1 MARRKPK
8 KKSGSGVWIGSAISA
23 GVLLLII
30 GAFYLKNLPKGADTG
45 TGGITSK
52 NLAVQSLPDNLSRF
66 GLAATNEPADAD
78 ALFDAAN
85 DANRWV
91 RGGFNDPEKPIEGSQ
106 AVIQQLIT
114 AGSGKLDSGFID
126 RQIPDKAFET
136 PEVKQ
141 AVSSLA
147 SAVKLHIDYLIEE
160 GDFDKAN
167 AIAAAYLAFGRQTFE
182 NNLRLKA
189 RQRGLLTMRS
199 ALQHLGKIAA
209 AAEQDGA
216 IDEDEKKKVI
226 ADVTK
231 GLEAIQ
237 TVQDSWNSK
246 LKSTESINAK
256 EGLPNISDLVKIA
269 KQDKDRT
276 FRIWA
281 ARRLGYALFER
292 GDTGNQAA
300 INKALDELEMSDDN
314 LVAAAAKAGRSI
326 KDKAE
331 YHELRK

>member
-8 KKSGSGVWIGSAISA
+8 KKSGSGVWIGSAISV

-30 GAFYLKNLPKGADTG
+30 GAFYLKNLPDAADTG
-45 TGGITSK
+45 TGGITSE
-52 NLAVQSLPDNLSRF
+52 NLAVQSLPSSFPQF
-66 GLAATNEPADAD
+66 GATAFNEPADAD
-78 ALFDAAN
+78 ALFDAAV

-91 RGGFNDPEKPIEGSQ
+91 RGGFNDPEKPIQGSQ
-106 AVIQQLIT
+106 AVIEQLVA
-114 AGSGKLDSGFID
+114 AGAGELDNGFLD
-126 RQIPDKAFET
+126 RQVPDKAFET

-141 AVSSLA
+141 AMSSLA
-147 SAVKLHIDYLIEE
+147 AAVKLHIDYHIEE
-160 GDFDKAN
+160 AQFDKAN
-167 AIAAAYLAFGRQTFE
+167 GIAAAYLAFGRQTFE
-182 NNLRLKA
+182 NNLRLKI
-189 RQRGLLTMRS
+189 RQRGLLTMNS
-199 ALQHLGKIAA
+199 ALQQLRKIAT

-216 IDEDEKKKVI
+216 IDEGERDKVL

-231 GLEAIQ
+231 GLDTVKAIQ
-237 TVQDSWNSK
+237 DTWQSK
-246 LKSTESINAK
+246 LKSTESVS
-256 EGLPNISDLVKIA
+256 EGVPNISDLVKIA
-269 KQDKDRT
+269 KEDKDRT

-300 INKALDELEMSDDN
+300 IKQALDELEQSDDK
-314 LVAAAAKAGRSI
+314 LVAEAAKAGRSI